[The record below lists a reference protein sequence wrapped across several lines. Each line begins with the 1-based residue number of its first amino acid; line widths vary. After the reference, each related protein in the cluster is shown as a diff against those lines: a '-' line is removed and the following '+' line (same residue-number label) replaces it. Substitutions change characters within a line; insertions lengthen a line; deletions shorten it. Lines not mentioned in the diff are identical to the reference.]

1 MIEYFRFPPYN
12 PLNLHAYITMS
23 NFRILPATPAEYETI
38 RQIAHATWPDTFG
51 DILSE
56 AQIDYMLGMMYS
68 LEAVQDQVAKG
79 HVFYL
84 LLEEE
89 PEQLNEGVATRF
101 TPVAYFS
108 HQLDY
113 LPGTTKIHKLY
124 ALPSVQG
131 KGYGK
136 AMISKVEVIAKAAG
150 QNKIHVTASMF
161 LSCLYAL
168 STDASRLPKEARNLS
183 PSTRRFLHDIF
194 SYFDVGT

>member
-12 PLNLHAYITMS
+12 PPNLHAYITMS

-79 HVFYL
+79 HVFHL

-89 PEQLNEGVATRF
+89 AEQLNEGAATRF
-101 TPVAYFS
+101 RPVAYFS

-136 AMISKVEVIAKAAG
+136 AMISKVEAIAKAAG
-150 QNKIHVTASMF
+150 QQTVRLDVNYENKAVGFYEYLGFEKMGR
-161 LSCLYAL
+161 YD
-168 STDASRLPKEARNLS
+168 TDIGHGYLMEDWIMEKPL
-183 PSTRRFLHDIF
+183 
-194 SYFDVGT
+194 